1 MSGLLRVQSAHEG
14 IAWVTLP
21 RWQSG
26 MFIVYSEVRQRA
38 GRLVR
43 TQAPEV
49 LAERKVGLEKES
61 LRVKGNGGISQADHP
76 EALGAALTH
85 PFITTDFSEALLEM
99 VTPPCDSAEEALQF
113 LTSIHQFIVHRLPEG
128 EHIWNTSMPCILRGG
143 QSVRIGEY
151 GDSHSGQMKHA
162 YRRGLGLRYGRR
174 MQAIAGVH
182 FNFSMPETAWELRQS
197 LFDGNDAAEPARA
210 QSAGDSQSPQQ
221 RQKLRTDGYFEMM
234 QNLLRVGW
242 IVPYLFGASPAICQS
257 FLGEGEGEELDVWNQ
272 ATRYAEYGTSLRM
285 GKIGYRYREDE
296 PIDLS
301 VRHTDI
307 DAYIADVISH
317 VSTEHP
323 PYKALGVRDEAG
335 HFQQLNACRL
345 QIENEFYSTVRPKQI
360 AKPGELPIHALS
372 ERGIRYLELRSVDV
386 NLLDPA
392 GVSLHQIA
400 MLEMLMMFAWLADP
414 VPLYAEEL
422 AICTRN
428 TKTVA
433 HQGREPGL
441 MLESLDGEV
450 SLQQWGT
457 SILETLQPIAQWLD
471 SDRETALY
479 MPALAEQQARLDDP
493 SLTPSAQL
501 IDGIRKTGSFF
512 EHSQAMSR
520 RHDKALRNAP
530 QDEAVMA
537 QLSDLVEQ
545 SRQKQADME
554 ADSQGDFEDFLAAYL
569 GQIQPGYVSK

>member
-1 MSGLLRVQSAHEG
+1 
-14 IAWVTLP
+14 
-21 RWQSG
+21 

-38 GRLVR
+38 DRLVR
-43 TQAPEV
+43 TQTPDV

-76 EALGAALTH
+76 EVLGAALTH

-99 VTPPCDSAEEALQF
+99 VTPPCDSAEEALHF
-113 LTSIHQFIVHRLPEG
+113 LTAIHQFIVHRLPEG

-151 GDSHSGQMKHA
+151 GDSHSGLMKHA

-182 FNFSMPETAWELRQS
+182 FNFSMPESAWALRESLLQGDDHPDSPLLQTASAVHDPLERQ
-197 LFDGNDAAEPARA
+197 A
-210 QSAGDSQSPQQ
+210 
-221 RQKLRTDGYFEMM
+221 KRTEGYFQMM
-234 QNLLRVGW
+234 QNMLRIGW
-242 IVPYLFGASPAICQS
+242 LVPYLFGASPAICQS

-272 ATRYAEYGTSLRM
+272 STRYAEYGTSLRM

-307 DAYIADVISH
+307 DAYIEDIIGH

-335 HFQQLNACRL
+335 QFQQLSTCRL

-360 AKPGELPIHALS
+360 AQPGELPIHALS

-386 NLLDPA
+386 NLQDPA

-400 MLEMLMMFAWLADP
+400 MLEMLMMFAWLADAA
-414 VPLYAEEL
+414 PLSSEEL
-422 AICTRN
+422 GMCTRN
-428 TKTVA
+428 TQAVA
-433 HQGREPGL
+433 HRGREPGL
-441 MLESLDGEV
+441 QLETPDTEV
-450 SLQQWGT
+450 SLQQWGKA
-457 SILETLQPIAQWLD
+457 ILDALHPIAQWLD
-471 SDRETALY
+471 SGRDTALY
-479 MPALAEQQARLDDP
+479 TPALAEQQARMDDP

-512 EHSQAMSR
+512 EHSQTISREHDQAMR
-520 RHDKALRNAP
+520 AAP
-530 QDEAVMA
+530 QDEALMA
-537 QLSDLVEQ
+537 QLLELVEQ
-545 SRQKQADME
+545 SHQRQAEME
-554 ADSQGDFEDFLAAYL
+554 ADSHGDFEDFLAAYL
-569 GQIQPGYVSK
+569 GQIQPGKIGR